1 MGIFYFLTLGAK
13 VEENQVFYL
22 MKWKYGVSHSIITSQ
37 TAKEKWPRLLIDF
50 LESRVIWVRN
60 YGRVLFSEDSPEES
74 HPPLGQPKEITC
86 MYDRCYLCPLKL
98 LLVSILYRFQ
108 TQAA

>member
-37 TAKEKWPRLLIDF
+37 TAKEKAAFADRFFGKSCNLGAQLW
-50 LESRVIWVRN
+50 S
-60 YGRVLFSEDSPEES
+60 GTVLR
-74 HPPLGQPKEITC
+74 G
-86 MYDRCYLCPLKL
+86 
-98 LLVSILYRFQ
+98 
-108 TQAA
+108 